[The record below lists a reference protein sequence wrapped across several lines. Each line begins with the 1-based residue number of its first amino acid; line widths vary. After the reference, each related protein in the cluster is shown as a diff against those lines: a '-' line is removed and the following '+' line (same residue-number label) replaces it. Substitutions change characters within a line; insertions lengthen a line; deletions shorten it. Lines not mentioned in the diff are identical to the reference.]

1 MPAGSDRSGSG
12 SGANGQPAVDG
23 HGRTLARPAFPRD
36 DGSPD
41 ADLRKALVEGAVLE
55 CLPRAR
61 LLVAVVAV
69 ADERSPDGSD
79 KASHMAVVSMVN
91 AAGEKGLLAFTGLDA
106 LRLWD
111 PEARPVPVWGVDAA
125 RSAIADGAD
134 ALVIDV
140 MGPHR
145 VVVAGPELE
154 VLAGIPD
161 RA

>member
-1 MPAGSDRSGSG
+1 MPAGSDRTGST
-12 SGANGQPAVDG
+12 NGHPQVDG
-23 HGRTLARPAFPRD
+23 HGRSLAVPAFPQD

-41 ADLRKALVEGAVLE
+41 ADLRRALVAGAALGY
-55 CLPRAR
+55 LPRAR

-69 ADERSPDGSD
+69 ADERSADGSD
-79 KASHMAVVSMVN
+79 KASSMAVVSMVN
-91 AAGEKGLLAFTGLDA
+91 AAGQKGLLAFTGLDA

-111 PEARPVPVWGVDAA
+111 PQARPVPVWGVDAA
-125 RSAIADGAD
+125 RSAIEDGAD

-145 VVVAGPELE
+145 VVLAGPELAL
-154 VLAGIPD
+154 LAGLPD